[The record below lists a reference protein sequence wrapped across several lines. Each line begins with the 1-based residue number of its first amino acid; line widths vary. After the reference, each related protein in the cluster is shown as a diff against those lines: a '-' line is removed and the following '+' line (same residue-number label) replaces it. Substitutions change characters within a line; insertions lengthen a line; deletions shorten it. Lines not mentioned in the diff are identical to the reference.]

1 PLDRQSSTTISTIAS
16 QSGRGTVEVVVVGGT
31 AVVVGGT
38 LVVGAA
44 VVVGAVVVVTDTTV
58 VVGGLVV
65 VGVASVV
72 VGATGAVVSVRAV
85 SEISLEQAETKTAT
99 ARTQAPLRFMV

>member
-1 PLDRQSSTTISTIAS
+1 MIGTPLDSHSSTTISTIAG
-16 QSGRGTVEVVVVGGT
+16 QSGCGTVEVVVVSGT

-44 VVVGAVVVVTDTTV
+44 VVVADTTV

-72 VGATGAVVSVRAV
+72 VGATGAVVSVKAV